1 MSGQPK
7 VENLVKGFVWAQLD
21 QVNKRLYY
29 VYPTVESTN
38 NVSKSTGCMI
48 YLFFHI
54 IASGSVFLLKPI
66 LDLQLILSVSGNKGF
81 GGHVGGK
88 QNSQTKEAI

>member
-38 NVSKSTGCMI
+38 NVSKSMGCMS
-48 YLFFHI
+48 YLFFSHNRI
-54 IASGSVFLLKPI
+54 R
-66 LDLQLILSVSGNKGF
+66 VSI
-81 GGHVGGK
+81 
-88 QNSQTKEAI
+88 SAQTQS